1 MRTTIVLA
9 ALAALTATLP
19 GCLIWHS
26 DTERDRPAV
35 SRSAHACGDE
45 VCAAGQ
51 DCVSVAGG
59 YRCE

>member
-1 MRTTIVLA
+1 MRTTIVIA
-9 ALAALTATLP
+9 ALTALTATLP
-19 GCLIWHS
+19 GCLVWHS
-26 DTERDRPAV
+26 DTERDRPTV
-35 SRSAHACGDE
+35 SGSSRTCGNE